1 MPRRRGVELE
11 EAILDAAWAELTD
24 HGYAN
29 FTVDAAT
36 RRAGTSK
43 PVVYRRWA
51 DKRELATAAI
61 VRAARAGLVGGH
73 DTGSLRGDLLATL
86 REANRTRAAFV
97 GIASVYLGEY
107 FRETGTSLSDL
118 RKLILAGRGQ
128 LTAEI
133 FERAV
138 ARGEADPA
146 KLTPRITN
154 LAFDLFR
161 HEHLLTFQ
169 AVPDA
174 TLVEIVDTIVLPL
187 VAPDETSS

>member
-1 MPRRRGVELE
+1 MQRRRGVELE

-29 FTVDAAT
+29 FTVDAAA

-107 FRETGTSLSDL
+107 FRETGTSLGDL

-133 FERAV
+133 FERGV

-161 HEHLLTFQ
+161 HELLLTFQ

-187 VAPDETSS
+187 VAPNETSS